1 MMRYRFSNHTGTNLG
16 LVLAGGPGLALA
28 AGQQGPLARRSD
40 LEQSVFT
47 RSEPRLNACSLTAV
61 AIISKNWIVH
71 ELSRYR
77 AKEIS

>member
-16 LVLAGGPGLALA
+16 LVVAGGPGLV

-47 RSEPRLNACSLTAV
+47 RSEPRLNACSLIAV
-61 AIISKNWIVH
+61 AIISKDWIAH